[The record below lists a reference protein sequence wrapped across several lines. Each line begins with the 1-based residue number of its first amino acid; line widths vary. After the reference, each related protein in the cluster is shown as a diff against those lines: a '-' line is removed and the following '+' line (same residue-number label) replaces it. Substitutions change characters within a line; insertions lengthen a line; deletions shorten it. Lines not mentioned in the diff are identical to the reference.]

1 MSVNFW
7 KLSFQFMLLSVT
19 LLVGDA
25 WMDGIQ
31 FESKFYALITALVL
45 MLLNRFVKPLLLVL
59 TIPATIFTFGFFIL
73 IINALILML
82 ASEIVPEFGIKS
94 FWSAFWLSILISIVQ
109 VLFGQNNSVQ
119 VKVKK
124 NDDEFDEW
132 TEVS

>member
-25 WMDGIQ
+25 WMDGIL

-82 ASEIVPEFGIKS
+82 ASEIVPELGIKS

-109 VLFGQNNSVQ
+109 VLFGQSNAVQ

-124 NDDEFDEW
+124 NEDEFDEW
-132 TEVS
+132 TDVS

>member
-31 FESKFYALITALVL
+31 FESKFYALITTLVL

-109 VLFGQNNSVQ
+109 VLFGQSNAVQ

-124 NDDEFDEW
+124 NEDEFDEW
-132 TEVS
+132 TDVS

>member
-109 VLFGQNNSVQ
+109 VLFGQSNAVQ

-124 NDDEFDEW
+124 NEDEFDEW
-132 TEVS
+132 TDVS

>member
-1 MSVNFW
+1 
-7 KLSFQFMLLSVT
+7 MLLSVT

-109 VLFGQNNSVQ
+109 VLFGQSNAVQ

-124 NDDEFDEW
+124 NEDEFDEW
-132 TEVS
+132 TDVS

>member
-1 MSVNFW
+1 
-7 KLSFQFMLLSVT
+7 MLLSVT

-31 FESKFYALITALVL
+31 FESKFFTLITALVL
-45 MLLNRFVKPLLLVL
+45 MLLNRFVKPLLLLL

-82 ASEIVPEFGIKS
+82 ASEIVPEFGIRS
-94 FWSAFWLSILISIVQ
+94 FWSAFWLSIFISIVQ
-109 VLFGQNNSVQ
+109 VLFGQSNAVK

-132 TEVS
+132 TDVS

>member
-1 MSVNFW
+1 
-7 KLSFQFMLLSVT
+7 MLLSVT

-31 FESKFYALITALVL
+31 FESKFYAPITALVL

-109 VLFGQNNSVQ
+109 VLFGQSNAVQ

-124 NDDEFDEW
+124 NEDEFDEW
-132 TEVS
+132 TDVS

>member
-45 MLLNRFVKPLLLVL
+45 MLLNRFVKPLLLIL

>member
-94 FWSAFWLSILISIVQ
+94 FWSAFWLSMLITIQ
-109 VLFGQNNSVQ
+109 LGGLEPRLYLFVA
-119 VKVKK
+119 VR
-124 NDDEFDEW
+124 
-132 TEVS
+132 

>member
-31 FESKFYALITALVL
+31 FETKFYALITALVL

-73 IINALILML
+73 VINALILML
-82 ASEIVPEFGIKS
+82 ASKIVPEFGIKS
-94 FWSAFWLSILISIVQ
+94 FWSAFWLSIFISIVQ

-132 TEVS
+132 TEGS

>member
-1 MSVNFW
+1 
-7 KLSFQFMLLSVT
+7 
-19 LLVGDA
+19 
-25 WMDGIQ
+25 MDGIQ

-82 ASEIVPEFGIKS
+82 ASEIVPEFGIRS